1 VELRQLRYAVAVA
14 DHLNFREASRALHV
28 AQPSL
33 SVQIKQPEEE
43 IGVALFIRSKRH
55 VEITRQGKVFLKT
68 AREALAMLDRSVSS
82 ARRAERGEVG
92 TLRLGF
98 VATALFNILPRL
110 LEELKTQLPMVT
122 VELRES
128 PSSTQMQS
136 LQLGD
141 LDLGLGYLEELP
153 KQISSAI
160 VLSEPFILVL
170 HEKHRAAKKRVV
182 LFEDLKDDLLL
193 IPRKDLFP
201 TKYQAIIDLLLAAG
215 MTDMRT
221 QEIEHPLTALAPL
234 RRQTPVLRLFRLQ
247 RKNCRQGGWS
257 SGLSKPMF
265 HLSKP

>member
-1 VELRQLRYAVAVA
+1 
-14 DHLNFREASRALHV
+14 
-28 AQPSL
+28 
-33 SVQIKQPEEE
+33 
-43 IGVALFIRSKRH
+43 
-55 VEITRQGKVFLKT
+55 
-68 AREALAMLDRSVSS
+68 M
-82 ARRAERGEVG
+82 
-92 TLRLGF
+92 
-98 VATALFNILPRL
+98 FNILPRL

-128 PSSTQMQS
+128 PSSTQMQL
-136 LQLGD
+136 LQSGD

-221 QEIEHPLTALAPL
+221 QEIEHPLSALALASANAAFAFVPASAQELSARGVVFRPLKADVPPLETVALWSNASPDPLVARVLDIL
-234 RRQTPVLRLFRLQ
+234 RRLGSEKKKASFPTQPAR
-247 RKNCRQGGWS
+247 
-257 SGLSKPMF
+257 
-265 HLSKP
+265 

>member
-1 VELRQLRYAVAVA
+1 
-14 DHLNFREASRALHV
+14 
-28 AQPSL
+28 
-33 SVQIKQPEEE
+33 
-43 IGVALFIRSKRH
+43 
-55 VEITRQGKVFLKT
+55 
-68 AREALAMLDRSVSS
+68 MLDRSVSS

-128 PSSTQMQS
+128 PSSTQMQL
-136 LQLGD
+136 LQSGD
-141 LDLGLGYLEELP
+141 LDLGLGYLEEVP

-201 TKYQAIIDLLLAAG
+201 TLYQAIIDLLLAAA

-221 QEIEHPLTALAPL
+221 QDIEHPLTALALASANAGFAFVPASAQELSARGVVFRPL
-234 RRQTPVLRLFRLQ
+234 NADVPPLEIVALWSNASPDPLVARVVDIPQTFGEREEEGQLPNRTSAVRLSSLLDHSTSWDNSRYRESQSSSPRQAIP
-247 RKNCRQGGWS
+247 
-257 SGLSKPMF
+257 
-265 HLSKP
+265 

>member
-1 VELRQLRYAVAVA
+1 
-14 DHLNFREASRALHV
+14 
-28 AQPSL
+28 
-33 SVQIKQPEEE
+33 
-43 IGVALFIRSKRH
+43 
-55 VEITRQGKVFLKT
+55 
-68 AREALAMLDRSVSS
+68 
-82 ARRAERGEVG
+82 VG

-98 VATALFNILPRL
+98 VATAMFNILPRL

-128 PSSTQMQS
+128 PSSTQMQL
-136 LQLGD
+136 LQSGD

-221 QEIEHPLTALAPL
+221 QEIEHPLTALALASANAGFAFVPASAQELSARGVVFRPLKADVPPLETVALWSNASPDPLVARVLDIL
-234 RRQTPVLRLFRLQ
+234 RRLGSEKKKASFPTEPAR
-247 RKNCRQGGWS
+247 
-257 SGLSKPMF
+257 
-265 HLSKP
+265 

>member
-1 VELRQLRYAVAVA
+1 MELRQLRYAVAVA
-14 DHLNFREASRALHV
+14 DHLNFRKASRALHV

-33 SVQIKQPEEE
+33 SVQIKQLEEE
-43 IGVALFIRSKRH
+43 VGVALFIRSKRH
-55 VEITRQGKVFLKT
+55 VEITRPGKVFLKT

-98 VATALFNILPRL
+98 VATAMFNILPRL

-128 PSSTQMQS
+128 PSSTQMQL
-136 LQLGD
+136 LQSGD

-153 KQISSAI
+153 KQISSVI

-221 QEIEHPLTALAPL
+221 QEIEHPLTALALASANAGFAFVPASSA
-234 RRQTPVLRLFRLQ
+234 RIV
-247 RKNCRQGGWS
+247 RQGD
-257 SGLSKPMF
+257 GLPASQGRC
-265 HLSKP
+265 STS